1 MSKTL
6 FMKPSSLLTCFLLF
20 VLKVTA
26 QEPLRINNSEIKEV
40 KIYQTGAMVTRTAK
54 ATVNSGNQEV
64 VIDGLSPYINP
75 QSITLKGIGD
85 ATILSVNFMSDYLK
99 ETRKSK
105 EITDLEELQDSL
117 ASKIKYIQNR
127 NYALN
132 ETMNLLM
139 ANKSVGGQNNG
150 VLADELE
157 LVVEY
162 FNKKMI
168 LLKDESLE
176 NQNKEKKIQDQL
188 NKVNNQLA
196 ALRTKNNQPEGNI
209 VVRVDAKQ
217 KTPVSFEFSYIIG
230 SNVSW
235 VPFYDLRSK
244 NVNSPMEVVYKA
256 KINQSTNED
265 WNNVKL
271 KLSTGNPA
279 EGGTKPELS
288 PWYLY
293 FYQLQQRYQLD
304 GMRRDATLAPSM
316 ITSGEA
322 VKMKAEDNGGQTFQW
337 TPTVVNQNQ
346 LASEYEIMAPY
357 SIPSNQTYYQVE
369 IQKYTINS
377 TYEYVSA
384 PKLDIDAF
392 LTARLTGWENLSLT
406 PGEAN
411 VYFDGAYVG
420 GTWIN
425 PNETN
430 DTLVVSLGRDK
441 RINLK
446 REKLKELSSNKLFG
460 GNKERAFVYELTI
473 KNSKSESV
481 TIVVEDQIPVTTDKE
496 IDIKANELSGGDLEV
511 STGFVK
517 WKLTLQP
524 GETIKKKLGFTVK
537 HPKEKQIVG
546 L

>member
-6 FMKPSSLLTCFLLF
+6 PMKLRSLLTCFLFLA
-20 VLKVTA
+20 LKVSA

-40 KIYQTGAMVTRTAK
+40 KIYQTGAIVTRSAK
-54 ATVNSGNQEV
+54 ATVNTGNQEV

-75 QSITLKGIGD
+75 QSITLKGTGD

-99 ETRKSK
+99 ETKKSK

-117 ASKIKYIQNR
+117 MNKLKYIQNR

-132 ETMNLLM
+132 ETMSLLM
-139 ANKSVGGQNNG
+139 ANKSVGGNNNG

-176 NQNKEKKIQDQL
+176 NQNKEKKVQEQL
-188 NKVNNQLA
+188 NKVNNQLSV
-196 ALRTKNNQPEGNI
+196 LKTKNNLPEGNI

-217 KTPVSFEFSYIIG
+217 KTPISFEFSYVIG

-279 EGGTKPELS
+279 EGGTKPEQS

-293 FYQLQQRYQLD
+293 FYQLQQQYQMD
-304 GMRRDATLAPSM
+304 GIRKDAMMAPAM
-316 ITSGEA
+316 ITTSEA
-322 VKMKAEDNGGQTFQW
+322 VEKKEYNKGGQSFQW

-346 LASEYEIMAPY
+346 LASEYEIMIPY
-357 SIPSNQTYYQVE
+357 SVPSNQTYYQVE

-384 PKLDIDAF
+384 PKLDADAF

-441 RINLK
+441 RINIK

-473 KNSKSESV
+473 KNSKSEAI
-481 TIVVEDQIPVTTDKE
+481 TIVVEDQIPVTQDKE
-496 IDIKANELSGGDLEV
+496 IDIKVNELSGGDLEA
-511 STGFVK
+511 STGFVN
-517 WKLTLQP
+517 WKITLQP
-524 GETIKKKLGFTVK
+524 GETVKKKLGFTVK
-537 HPKEKQIVG
+537 HPKEKQVVG

>member
-6 FMKPSSLLTCFLLF
+6 HMKLRSLFICILLF

-40 KIYQTGAMVTRTAK
+40 KIYQTGAMVTRSAK
-54 ATVNSGNQEV
+54 ALVNPGNQEV

-75 QSITLKGIGD
+75 QSINLKGTGD
-85 ATILSVNFMSDYLK
+85 VTILSVNFMNDYLK

-105 EITDLEELQDSL
+105 EITELEDLQDSL
-117 ASKIKYIQNR
+117 TNNIKYIQNR

-132 ETMNLLM
+132 ETMSLLM
-139 ANKSVGGQNNG
+139 ANKSVGGHNNG

-168 LLKDESLE
+168 LLKDEILE

-196 ALRTKNNQPEGNI
+196 NVRTKNNQTEGNI

-217 KTPVSFEFSYIIG
+217 KTSISFEFSYVIG

-244 NVNSPMEVVYKA
+244 NVNSPMDVVYKA
-256 KINQSTNED
+256 KVNQSTNED

-279 EGGTKPELS
+279 EGGAKPQLS

-293 FYQLQQRYQLD
+293 FYELRQQYQMD
-304 GMRRDATLAPSM
+304 GIRKDAMMAPAM
-316 ITSGEA
+316 ISSTEA
-322 VKMKAEDNGGQTFQW
+322 VEKKENNNEGRVLEW
-337 TPTVVNQNQ
+337 TQTVVNQNQ

-357 SIPSNQTYYQVE
+357 SIPSNQTCYQVE

-377 TYEYVSA
+377 TYEYVST
-384 PKLDIDAF
+384 PKLDVDAF

-441 RINLK
+441 RIILK

-460 GNKERAFVYELTI
+460 GTKERSFVYELTV
-473 KNSKSESV
+473 KNAKSEAL
-481 TIVVEDQIPVTTDKE
+481 TIVLEDQIPITNDKE
-496 IDIKANELSGGDLEV
+496 IDIKVNELSSGELDA

-517 WKLTLQP
+517 WKITLQP
-524 GETIKKKLGFTVK
+524 GETTKKKLGFTVK
-537 HPKEKQIVG
+537 HPKEKQVVG

>member
-6 FMKPSSLLTCFLLF
+6 PMKLSTLIVSFLLF
-20 VLKVTA
+20 ALKVAA

-40 KIYQTGAMVTRTAK
+40 KIYQSGAMVTRTAK
-54 ATVNSGNQEV
+54 ATINPGNQEV

-75 QSITLKGIGD
+75 QSITLKGVGD

-99 ETRKSK
+99 ETKKSK
-105 EITDLEELQDSL
+105 EITDLEEIQDSL
-117 ASKIKYIQNR
+117 TNKIKYIQNR

-132 ETMNLLM
+132 ETMSLLM
-139 ANKSVGGQNNG
+139 ANKSVGGNNNG

-168 LLKDESLE
+168 LLKDEVLE
-176 NQNKEKKIQDQL
+176 NQSREKKVQDQL
-188 NKVNNQLA
+188 NKVINQLSV
-196 ALRTKNNQPEGNI
+196 LRTKNNLPEGNI

-217 KTPVSFEFSYIIG
+217 KTPISFEFSYVIG

-279 EGGTKPELS
+279 EGGTKPEQS

-293 FYQLQQRYQLD
+293 FYQLQQQYQMD
-304 GMRRDATLAPSM
+304 GIRKDAMMAPSM

-322 VKMKAEDNGGQTFQW
+322 VEMKAYDKGGQAMQW
-337 TPTVVNQNQ
+337 MPTVVNQNQ
-346 LASEYEIMAPY
+346 LASEYEIMTPY

-369 IQKYTINS
+369 IQKYTITS
-377 TYEYVSA
+377 TYEYVSV
-384 PKLDIDAF
+384 PKLDADAF

-441 RINLK
+441 RINIK

-460 GNKERAFVYELTI
+460 GNKERAYVYEITV
-473 KNSKSESV
+473 KNSKSEAL
-481 TIVVEDQIPVTTDKE
+481 TIVVEDQIPVTQDKE
-496 IDIKANELSGGDLEV
+496 IDIKANELSGGDLEA

-517 WKLTLQP
+517 WKITLQP
-524 GETIKKKLGFTVK
+524 GETVKKKLGFTVK